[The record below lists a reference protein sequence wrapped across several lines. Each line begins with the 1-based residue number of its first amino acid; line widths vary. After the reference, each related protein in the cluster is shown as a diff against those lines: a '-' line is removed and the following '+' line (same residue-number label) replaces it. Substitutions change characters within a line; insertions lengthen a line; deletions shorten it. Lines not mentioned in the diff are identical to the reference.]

1 MRALKDEGEYE
12 AKESKSFSKSESEEG
27 NWLKNATCFWLTCD
41 AVDVSSEDHSGSNRG
56 SDCREAI
63 TDQVERAFHFSYLSS
78 HYSSGVLDESFA
90 LVLVGKGAGDI
101 ESCKQGKNVGLKN
114 LNQEFK
120 ESQSDPECKGKWTDE
135 LQTDDPFEKVIAT
148 QDKNQQ
154 KQVPGEHI
162 CKKPEGESQGADNEE
177 GRQFQ
182 RGEQDIRR
190 FGDPRHKHDV
200 LEVLTDPLLADAD
213 VMENEES
220 KDCQYI
226 GETHVGH
233 GRKLQQGNDSK
244 DVIYQDKGEKGK
256 EIGHK
261 THEFRANVVT
271 GHIIANEAV
280 NTLTGEL
287 KLGRHNRGFPRCQQ
301 EERGNQKNGEK
312 YQKYWLCGIGI
323 VAKDWRE
330 VEVIGAGWNK
340 TTTIG
345 A

>member
-1 MRALKDEGEYE
+1 
-12 AKESKSFSKSESEEG
+12 
-27 NWLKNATCFWLTCD
+27 
-41 AVDVSSEDHSGSNRG
+41 
-56 SDCREAI
+56 
-63 TDQVERAFHFSYLSS
+63 
-78 HYSSGVLDESFA
+78 VLDESFA

-154 KQVPGEHI
+154 KQVH
-162 CKKPEGESQGADNEE
+162 N
-177 GRQFQ
+177 
-182 RGEQDIRR
+182 
-190 FGDPRHKHDV
+190 
-200 LEVLTDPLLADAD
+200 
-213 VMENEES
+213 
-220 KDCQYI
+220 
-226 GETHVGH
+226 
-233 GRKLQQGNDSK
+233 
-244 DVIYQDKGEKGK
+244 
-256 EIGHK
+256 